1 MEAAMRASMAVRR
14 QEERAMMQ
22 ERNVFREERKERPEQ
37 EEPRH
42 KSGPIKATSKPPG
55 EKWINL
61 IKYNKVLVFCVC
73 VLLTCVLSTTVKTMK
88 SSNLREEEDFPAL
101 GAAAPTPTYP
111 MYFPKATQNLIL
123 DFVYKRFNFC
133 CFVSL

>member
-1 MEAAMRASMAVRR
+1 
-14 QEERAMMQ
+14 
-22 ERNVFREERKERPEQ
+22 
-37 EEPRH
+37 
-42 KSGPIKATSKPPG
+42 
-55 EKWINL
+55 
-61 IKYNKVLVFCVC
+61 
-73 VLLTCVLSTTVKTMK
+73 MK

-123 DFVYKRFNFC
+123 GFVYKRFNFC